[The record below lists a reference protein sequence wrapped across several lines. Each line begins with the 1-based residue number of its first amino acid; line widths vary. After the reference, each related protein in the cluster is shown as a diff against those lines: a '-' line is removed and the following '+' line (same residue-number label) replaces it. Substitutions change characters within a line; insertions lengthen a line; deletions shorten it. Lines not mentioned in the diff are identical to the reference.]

1 MIKSQFGKPLIEIR
15 KNIMF
20 RSYMDDALEE
30 AVKALERGEVP
41 VGAVIVETSGNIIAR
56 AGNETRGRMDP
67 SAHAE
72 LIAIRKA
79 CNTLKTERLL
89 NCDMYVTLEPCAMCA
104 ALIAHAR
111 IRRVY
116 FAASDPKSGGVQQ
129 GARVFEHKQTHHVP
143 EIYSGIGE
151 EKAVKLL
158 RDFFAEKRE
167 KV

>member
-1 MIKSQFGKPLIEIR
+1 
-15 KNIMF
+15 MF
-20 RSYMDDALEE
+20 RTYMDDALEE
-30 AVKALERGEVP
+30 AAKAFERGEVP

-79 CNTLKTERLL
+79 CNTLKTDRLL

-111 IRRVY
+111 IRRIY

>member
-1 MIKSQFGKPLIEIR
+1 
-15 KNIMF
+15 MF
-20 RSYMDDALEE
+20 RTYMDDALEE
-30 AVKALERGEVP
+30 AAKAFKRGEVP

-72 LIAIRKA
+72 VIAIRKA

-111 IRRVY
+111 IRRIY

-158 RDFFAEKRE
+158 RDFFADKRE

>member
-1 MIKSQFGKPLIEIR
+1 
-15 KNIMF
+15 MF
-20 RSYMDDALEE
+20 RTYMDDALEE
-30 AVKALERGEVP
+30 AAKAFERGEVP

-111 IRRVY
+111 IRRIY

>member
-1 MIKSQFGKPLIEIR
+1 
-15 KNIMF
+15 MF

-30 AVKALERGEVP
+30 AANALERGEVP

>member
-1 MIKSQFGKPLIEIR
+1 
-15 KNIMF
+15 
-20 RSYMDDALEE
+20 MDDALEE
-30 AVKALERGEVP
+30 AAKAFKRGEVP

-158 RDFFAEKRE
+158 RDFFADKRE